1 VVEFGLIWF
10 KKWLKKWLKNGLI
23 WFKKW
28 LDEVVG
34 MVEFGLS

>member
-1 VVEFGLIWF
+1 MVEFGLIWF